1 MLKRFKPNHDQSADL
16 LIQDWRSAFKLAL
29 AIYLPL
35 RLLLLVVGA
44 VYASIT
50 MQTTPANF
58 GDWLNALLIQPW
70 NHQDAMWYER
80 IATTGYS
87 VVDGRAAFHPLLPLL
102 MRIVGAP
109 LGHNYILAGLIVND
123 VACVSAL
130 AVMLRFITLDY
141 DSNTAFHAST
151 WLMYSPVGF
160 IMLIPYTE
168 AMTLAFILL
177 AWWYARHNRWLAA
190 GLWGCMATLT
200 KHSAIVLV
208 VGLVCEYLFI
218 QRRKLWSRRT
228 IQVMMCLSL
237 IPLGYLA
244 FALYRQLM
252 APFELNG
259 IGEMIKAMLVSPQL
273 VRRWGHTFGM
283 PYQWVAEIIDFIVAG
298 ETYGWFWLNLVLT
311 IIFIGLTVRSVRH
324 SRPAVSIYGVI
335 TTFLVMTNILL
346 GDPIMSVPRRFV
358 LIFAAFVQIGIWSS
372 RSPRLYQWRLLS
384 LVLQIFFV
392 LGYLANRYVP

>member
-70 NHQDAMWYER
+70 NHQDAVWYEQ
-80 IATTGYS
+80 IARSGYS

-109 LGHNYILAGLIVND
+109 LGHNYMLAGLIVND

-141 DSNTAFHAST
+141 DSTTAFHAST

-228 IQVMMCLSL
+228 IQVMLCLSL
-237 IPLGYLA
+237 IPLGYLV
-244 FALYRQLM
+244 FALYRQLI
-252 APFELNG
+252 APFEFKS
-259 IGEMIKAMLVSPQL
+259 ISDVVYAMVISPQL
-273 VRRWGHTFGM
+273 TKRWGNSFGM
-283 PYQWVAEIIDFIVAG
+283 PFQWVAEIIDFIVAG
-298 ETYGWFWLNLVLT
+298 ETYGWFWLNLALT
-311 IIFIGLTVRSVRH
+311 IILIGLTVRSVRH
-324 SRPAVSIYGVI
+324 SRLPVTIYSIV
-335 TTFLVMTNILL
+335 TMFLIMTIILL
-346 GDPIMSVPRRFV
+346 GDPIMSTPRRFV